1 MRRVLWLSP
10 YFPPQTRVGALR
22 PLKFVR
28 HLSALG
34 WESVV
39 LCDLRPEDAVQAQL
53 AAMIPD
59 DVHVIR
65 NWSRVA
71 QATERAHLRAGD
83 AVFRQSPAARPGERA
98 AGSVAADHAAAAH
111 AAGAASPGSRAS
123 AAKGA
128 ANVWAAIGAK
138 LVRGLNPEWLPL
150 GEHLS
155 RMPYAM
161 GAARRALQAFPSS
174 AIVVNADPFAA
185 ALVGAQ
191 LAAEARLPLIV
202 DLRDPWALCELRRPM
217 RPLLQRALVDR
228 MERRVVEQAATVILN
243 TEVTLDDYRRHYRD
257 LPATRFQCIRNHG
270 DAELVAAGSHPG
282 FDRFTLLFLGNFGR
296 FIKADVLIR
305 VLAELRAR
313 GVGPDKVQL
322 VVTGA
327 IPAESLQM
335 ARGMDTDAY
344 LRPHD
349 HVPYPQIGAIM
360 AAADLLVLLVQP
372 RGQQRIAAKFFD
384 YLTAERPVLAI
395 SESQELA
402 SLISASG
409 AGTIHRYADVPGIA
423 DAIEAAIAAGRH
435 QVRPRSPIG
444 ATSAE
449 AAQALAALLERAV
462 GGG

>member
-28 HLSALG
+28 HLGALG

-39 LCDLRPEDAVQAQL
+39 LCDLRPEDATQAQL
-53 AAMIPD
+53 AAMIPS

-71 QATERAHLRAGD
+71 QGTERSLLRARD
-83 AVFRQSPAARPGERA
+83 AAPS
-98 AGSVAADHAAAAH
+98 AAAAPQ
-111 AAGAASPGSRAS
+111 AARSDARSGPVKVATDA
-123 AAKGA
+123 
-128 ANVWAAIGAK
+128 WAGFGAK
-138 LVRGLNPEWLPL
+138 LAQELNPEWLPL
-150 GEHLS
+150 GEHLT
-155 RMPYAM
+155 RMPYAL
-161 GAARRALQAFPSS
+161 GAARRALEAFPSS
-174 AIVVNADPFAA
+174 AIIVNADPFAA
-185 ALVGAQ
+185 TLVGAQ
-191 LAAEARLPLIV
+191 LAAEAKLPLIV

-228 MERRVVEQAATVILN
+228 LERGVVEQAAKVILN
-243 TEVTLDDYRRHYRD
+243 TEVTLDDYRRHYND
-257 LPATRFQCIRNHG
+257 LPASRFTCIRNHG
-270 DAELVAAGSHPG
+270 DAELVSAGSHPG

-313 GVGPDKVQL
+313 GVGPEQLQL

-327 IPAESLQM
+327 IPEESLRM
-335 ARGMDTDAY
+335 ARGMGADLY
-344 LRPHD
+344 LRPHG
-349 HVPYPQIGAIM
+349 HVPYPEIGAIM

-372 RGQQRIAAKFFD
+372 RGRQRIAAKFFD

-409 AGTIHRYADVPGIA
+409 AGTTHGYADVPGIA
-423 DAIEAAIAAGRH
+423 DAIAAAIAAGRQ

-444 ATSAE
+444 ATSPE
-449 AAQALAALLERAV
+449 AAQALADVLERAV
-462 GGG
+462 TGG